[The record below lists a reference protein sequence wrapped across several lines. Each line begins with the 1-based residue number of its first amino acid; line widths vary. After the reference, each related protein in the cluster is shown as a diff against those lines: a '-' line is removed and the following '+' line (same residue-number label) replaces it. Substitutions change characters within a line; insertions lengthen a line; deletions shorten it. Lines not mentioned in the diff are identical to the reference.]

1 MNISKS
7 MVRIILLVLA
17 FQLSITDV
25 FASHFSSEGVDSPI
39 FMNIWGNMS
48 MNEANLE
55 IGDEIAACDSN
66 NKILAVFEQ
75 TEDIDMFTM
84 TLPGDDMFTQSN
96 DEGFSTNERIIFKMY
111 DKSEDYEFELES
123 NMVSGH
129 SVFLQGIIP
138 TLEPSFTPDGY
149 VKFQDHSAYYY
160 GIHIEGAY
168 AKAPVIDSIVPDEI
182 FSKGGIPLTITGQ
195 NFDSQLTLTIDNEP
209 IIPTNISNNQILLI
223 APENK
228 QITQVILVVTNSD
241 GKSDAEYL
249 TYIHNPPIIDK
260 ISPAEGST
268 EGLTVTI
275 IGDYFREGAT
285 VSVGDIAVP
294 ATVISS
300 TTIQCFFPP
309 YPDEQQVSVIV
320 KNIDDDNQANS
331 TFRYRMIPKITEIT
345 PATVYTTGG
354 EVVQIKGVNFQE
366 SPQVTFNDI
375 NAFCSRESEILIT
388 CTVPQSETTGEAVV
402 LVKNPNSYTAV
413 NTVTYVV
420 PLPEITEIIPQV
432 QYTSGGDILQIKG
445 TNFSLNASVT
455 IDGTIAPNTTF
466 ISSQLITCTV
476 LAHDI
481 GPAEL
486 LLSNPDGKSATY
498 TLNYAYDPP
507 VISQISP
514 QTGSTDGIETM
525 TISGNYFRPG
535 ARVFIAGLSANIQSI
550 TTTSIVCDIP
560 GYTAAKSVDVMVV
573 NDDDANDTLENAFTY
588 SYYPKIQTIYPL
600 QSMITGGG
608 TLQITGNH
616 FQEDVSVS
624 FGSITATATRNSYT
638 QITCD
643 IPAHEAGDINIVVKN
658 PDNKTA
664 SIQFTYIAPVPTI
677 TQISPETVYI
687 SGGMTLSITGTSFQN
702 GLTVTVDG
710 VVVPDRARISSTSLT
725 CTVPPALDIGP
736 AILMLTNPDGKSVT
750 YILNYAYDPP
760 VISQI
765 SPQSGSTNG
774 FENMTISGN
783 YFRPGVSVTIAGVT
797 ANILTNTTTTIVCEI
812 PAYTA
817 AGSVDVVVTNDDDA
831 NDTLENTFTYIYYP
845 VIQTIYPQQAM
856 ITGGG
861 TLQITG
867 NHFQDDVSVFFDSI
881 TVTSNRIS
889 YTQISCDIPP
899 HDAGD
904 ITIVVK
910 NPDNKTAT
918 IQFTYLT
925 PAPTIT
931 QISPKTVYIAGGVTV
946 SITGTSFHEDLTV
959 TVDGVLISD
968 RIRSSSTSLTCTVPA
983 HDLGVAVLM
992 LINPDGKSV
1001 THTLNYENNPP
1012 VIANVSPHHG
1022 SSVGNEKMT
1031 ITGDYFDLSATVTID
1046 GKVAAIQSITTTSIE
1061 CNIPSYTNVTCSD
1074 SSVNIIVENTDG
1086 KQSFAI
1092 YQYVFIPK
1100 IESISPQIA
1109 DTTGGGKLTIS
1120 GLNFQDNATVLI
1132 DNAEPEN
1139 VSIVSHT
1146 QIICDIPVHDVGNVN
1161 IIVMNPNN
1169 YSSTYVL
1176 PYEFPAPTIT
1186 SITPSTVLNSGGT
1199 ELTIIGTNFDLS
1211 ATVTIDGVT
1220 IANNRMSYTT
1230 ITCIAPPHEIP
1241 DGKISSKVNV
1251 VIINPNGKF
1260 ATDLLTY
1267 EFNPPTITN
1276 VSPAIGTSN
1285 SLTFTVYG
1293 DYFREGAAV
1302 VVGQNIGNVISLT
1315 SKTILCNVIDYEE
1328 NNLEIKV
1335 VNSDSKSD
1343 LKIFALNF
1351 LPLIQSISPKVV
1363 YTTQMPVDVPIT
1375 ITGAHFE
1382 TGLTVTMAGSIITD
1396 LTNTDTT
1403 ITFNA
1408 PLFNGYTKTDITV
1421 INPDKTLSTKKE
1433 AFEFRDVKADFVVS
1447 PNPTGKVPYRVLF
1460 EDRSNGKISNIK
1472 KWIWQYTEG
1481 QSKST
1486 YSNIFPYQYNNTG
1499 TYQVKMSVVVF
1510 SNGQT
1515 YTETAAI
1522 QTVNVERQEIALA
1535 FETIGG
1541 QVGHP
1546 PFSIE
1551 LDNQTT
1557 HADNWDITWTWD
1569 FGDGNTS
1576 NEESPKHTYTQAG
1589 NYTITL
1595 RAEYNDETKIFPK
1608 INYISVIEPKP
1619 DNRITGRVSF
1629 DNDNQLPD
1637 NTWVHVWSTETGNGT
1652 SVPVDENG
1660 YYTVVD
1666 LDPAGEY
1673 IISVDF
1679 KFGQAYYNDTTVY
1692 SSSQAVPVTP
1702 SDGYNI
1708 TLHSHFYSAS
1718 GKLIFENGQPVSNIM
1733 IEAFSD
1739 ETGYWTFA
1747 ISNKRFSDNANYKL
1761 NELISGTYT
1770 IRVISEK
1777 FTLKGDGAPITIVV
1791 NDVNSHVSIPDLI
1804 LHRETR
1810 SISGEISGVE
1820 NLSIIWISAFS
1831 QSVDFAKAISLT
1843 VSGTKQYTIHDLKPA
1858 DDYVVQLH
1866 AQAYPDIYYNSKSSW
1881 FEADYVKTS
1890 TANAKG
1896 IDFTLTS
1903 YNRSISGIIS
1913 VPENAQQGEV
1923 IWIDAFSE
1931 SLQINSAAT
1940 ITVDLQC
1947 SASGDCDYPYT
1958 ISGLMAGDDYV
1969 VVVNSD
1975 IYETLFY
1982 DNQQSMKDA
1991 EPIDLSQG
1999 NRTGINFQL
2008 IEGNFID
2015 GTIIIPDNV
2024 AYSDIEVEVW
2034 SNNSNSWG
2042 FAIPDENG
2050 YFSIEGLSQASD
2062 FIVQAIIEDE
2072 PPYIYKDGAK
2082 HTRDKT
2088 DATQVASVYAGST
2101 SVNIEIVTGF
2111 SISGSVKNET
2121 GDSLPNVIVMVE
2133 NQSENINIVTRTN
2146 SYGEYSIMGLPGNN
2160 SYNITADPNE
2170 SSSLRTKTK
2179 TIQAYNFT
2187 QNSTINFELTSG
2199 CRVTGYV
2206 KSGGTNINGADIFL
2220 RSPVTGYDQWTLTK
2234 SGKFVI
2240 NGVPEN
2246 NHYELIVETDLN
2258 YERILKEISV
2268 ASDIT
2273 LNISL
2278 SEAAGMISGT
2288 VNNDN
2293 GEPLPNVMIHIYSI
2307 EKEFQRFDIMTN
2319 AKGKYEINGLPS
2331 ANDYVVTAI
2340 PETYSYAKETQYEKS
2355 PGSTVD
2361 FTLTSG
2367 GAISGEIQSSDGT
2380 KLEGV
2385 LVSLNSSS
2393 LKIENEMTRTDI
2405 NGNYTF
2411 NSLMNSNDYIITV
2424 YPEDYPEPEPLT
2436 GLSAGET
2443 ASFTLTKGL
2452 ATKVSGSFSNAGSKQ
2467 IKVYAY
2473 HSVTFEIEGQTF
2485 VATDGTFEINSLE
2498 SGTDYILHFVSR
2510 DGSVNHFLANDNSLT
2525 MEYDET
2531 IMPVQTGGSAIN
2543 VEL

>member
-354 EVVQIKGVNFQE
+354 QVVQIKGVNFQE
-366 SPQVTFNDI
+366 SPQVTFNDK

-535 ARVFIAGLSANIQSI
+535 ASVFIAGLSANIQSI

-643 IPAHEAGDINIVVKN
+643 IPAHEAGDVNIVVKN

-1241 DGKISSKVNV
+1241 DGKRSSKVNV

-1293 DYFREGAAV
+1293 DHFREGADV
-1302 VVGQNIGNVISLT
+1302 YVGQSIGNVISLT
-1315 SKTILCNVIDYEE
+1315 SKTILCNVTDYEE
-1328 NNLEIKV
+1328 NNLEIEV
-1335 VNSDSKSD
+1335 VNSDNKSD

-1421 INPDKTLSTKKE
+1421 INPDKTLSTKKA
-1433 AFEFRDVKADFVVS
+1433 AFEYRDVKARFEIS
-1447 PNPTGKVPYRVLF
+1447 PNTTGKAPYRIRF
-1460 EDRSNGKISNIK
+1460 QDKSEGNIDKIKS
-1472 KWIWQYTEG
+1472 WIWQYDAGKT
-1481 QSKST
+1481 KTT
-1486 YSNIFPYQYNNTG
+1486 YDNLFTYQYNNTG
-1499 TYQVKMSVVVF
+1499 AYQVKMCVVVL

-1522 QTVNVERQEIALA
+1522 QTVTVERQDFALA
-1535 FETIGG
+1535 FETLFG

-1557 HADNWDITWTWD
+1557 HADNLDITWTWD

-1576 NEESPKHTYTQAG
+1576 NEESPNHTYIQAG
-1589 NYTITL
+1589 SYSITL
-1595 RAEYNDETKIFPK
+1595 RAETNDETQELQKPD
-1608 INYISVIEPKP
+1608 YITVIEPKP

-1637 NTWVHVWSTETGNGT
+1637 NTWVHVWSPETGEGA

-1666 LDPAGEY
+1666 LDPDGKY

-1679 KFGQAYYNDTTVY
+1679 KSGQAYYNDTTVY
-1692 SSSQAVPVTP
+1692 SSSQVDPVTP

-1708 TLHSHFYSAS
+1708 TLPSQVYSVS
-1718 GKLIFENGQPVSNIM
+1718 GKVTFENGQPIPDIM
-1733 IEAFSD
+1733 ITAHSEDS
-1739 ETGYWTFA
+1739 GYWKSCFSESRLTSS
-1747 ISNKRFSDNANYKL
+1747 SNFVIE
-1761 NELISGTYT
+1761 ELIEGSYSIEVISDKYTLKEISPYT
-1770 IRVISEK
+1770 ITVNPDNSPS
-1777 FTLKGDGAPITIVV
+1777 GITIIMAK
-1791 NDVNSHVSIPDLI
+1791 NTISI
-1804 LHRETR
+1804 T
-1810 SISGEISGVE
+1810 GTISGVTE
-1820 NLSIIWISAFS
+1820 ISDIWVSAYAESIDYAESIK
-1831 QSVDFAKAISLT
+1831 VT
-1843 VSGTKQYTIHDLKPA
+1843 VSDTATYILGNLKPA
-1858 DDYVVQLH
+1858 KDYVVQIH
-1866 AQAYPDIYYNSKSSW
+1866 SNNYPCIFYDSSTERDMADLIDLEVMSRRTDINFDLS
-1881 FEADYVKTS
+1881 V
-1890 TANAKG
+1890 
-1896 IDFTLTS
+1896 
-1903 YNRSISGIIS
+1903 YNRKISGKIT
-1913 VPENAQQGEV
+1913 VPPDAENGEV
-1923 IWIDAFSE
+1923 IWIGASSK
-1931 SLQINSAAT
+1931 SLQVYSAAMVR
-1940 ITVDLQC
+1940 VDDQC
-1947 SASGDCDYPYT
+1947 ALFGNCDYPYT
-1958 ISGLMAGDDYV
+1958 INGLKAGDDYILD
-1969 VVVNSD
+1969 VNSD
-1975 IYETLFY
+1975 KYEPVLNMVNVTYVDLTNEDQ
-1982 DNQQSMKDA
+1982 DNK
-1991 EPIDLSQG
+1991 
-1999 NRTGINFQL
+1999 NFNL
-2008 IEGNFID
+2008 TEASYID
-2015 GTIIIPDNV
+2015 GIIYKPESV
-2024 AYSDIEVEVW
+2024 KYTDIQVEAW
-2034 SNNSNSWG
+2034 SESTNSWG
-2042 FAIPDENG
+2042 FAFPDENG
-2050 YFSIEGLSQASD
+2050 EFIINGLDTASD
-2062 FIVQAIIEDE
+2062 YIVQAIIKNE
-2072 PPYIYKDGAK
+2072 PPYYFKEGANN
-2082 HTRDKT
+2082 TRDINSAT
-2088 DATQVASVYAGST
+2088 SMSSVDAGDTQ
-2101 SVNIEIVTGF
+2101 IEIMIVSGYK
-2111 SISGSVKNET
+2111 ISGFVKSED
-2121 GDSLPNVIVMVE
+2121 GKRLSNVMIIAE
-2133 NQSENINIVTRTN
+2133 NQIGNIFIVTRTDEEGFYEV
-2146 SYGEYSIMGLPGNN
+2146 SGLPGN
-2160 SYNITADPNE
+2160 YAYTLTADPGIVSEYGQRKNYIKE
-2170 SSSLRTKTK
+2170 ED
-2179 TIQAYNFT
+2179 FT
-2187 QNSTINFELTSG
+2187 GDKNSFNFEL
-2199 CRVTGYV
+2199 
-2206 KSGGTNINGADIFL
+2206 K
-2220 RSPVTGYDQWTLTK
+2220 K
-2234 SGKFVI
+2234 GK
-2240 NGVPEN
+2240 
-2246 NHYELIVETDLN
+2246 T
-2258 YERILKEISV
+2258 
-2268 ASDIT
+2268 
-2273 LNISL
+2273 
-2278 SEAAGMISGT
+2278 ISGT
-2288 VNNDN
+2288 VKYEDTNIQRANILLRSTVTGYERFTISNNLGAYFFNGLPSDTDN
-2293 GEPLPNVMIHIYSI
+2293 QYEIIVETEDLNYKRYYETFTVTSDEFNLDILLTPGAGSIGGTVRDEYGNEMDNVIIHIYSI
-2307 EKEFQRFDIMTN
+2307 DGDFQKFDIITEN
-2319 AKGKYEINGLPS
+2319 GKYKVGGLPD
-2331 ANDYVVTAI
+2331 ADDYVVSAI
-2340 PETYSYAKETQYEKS
+2340 PESYNIAKETVSGIS
-2355 PGSTVD
+2355 PGGESVDLTLTSGGRISGIVQSSDGIKLEDVLVSLNSESLKITDELTRTDINGKFEFDSLKYSDVSDYVVAIYSVDYPEPDPLTGLNIDRLDAD

-2367 GAISGEIQSSDGT
+2367 TSISGT
-2380 KLEGV
+2380 
-2385 LVSLNSSS
+2385 
-2393 LKIENEMTRTDI
+2393 
-2405 NGNYTF
+2405 YT
-2411 NSLMNSNDYIITV
+2411 NVDNR
-2424 YPEDYPEPEPLT
+2424 
-2436 GLSAGET
+2436 
-2443 ASFTLTKGL
+2443 
-2452 ATKVSGSFSNAGSKQ
+2452 Q
-2467 IKVYAY
+2467 IKVNAY
-2473 HSVTFEIEGQTF
+2473 NKNNYRMEGQAF
-2485 VATDGTFEINSLE
+2485 VNPDGSFEINSLKADGE
-2498 SGTDYILHFVSR
+2498 YVLQFISR
-2510 DGSVNHFLANDNSLT
+2510 DGSVNHFLCENRKLLKA
-2525 MEYDET
+2525 YDGKTFVVSGDE
-2531 IMPVQTGGSAIN
+2531 PVQTG
-2543 VEL
+2543 L